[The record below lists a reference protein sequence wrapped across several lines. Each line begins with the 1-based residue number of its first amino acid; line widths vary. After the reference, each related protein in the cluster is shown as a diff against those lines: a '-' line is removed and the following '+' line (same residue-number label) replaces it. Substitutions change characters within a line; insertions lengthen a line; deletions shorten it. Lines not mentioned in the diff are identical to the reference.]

1 MKSLAVS
8 LLIFSGVLYSAK
20 GGTRC
25 WTGTQTGQGQY
36 FIEANFRKKSGC
48 CPRRNACVRIWDK
61 EKKTLRLG
69 CAWQYDTNV
78 FVDMKSMGL
87 PKLTPMHWN
96 KIGFPNKCY
105 TGLAFDESDR
115 QKRKYTKREMT
126 VCYCEEDYCNSIDP
140 RPKPSPTPSPKPIR
154 NSEDSEGN
162 SGSQP
167 VTDCVVIIA
176 IVSLL
181 LLR

>member
-1 MKSLAVS
+1 
-8 LLIFSGVLYSAK
+8 
-20 GGTRC
+20 
-25 WTGTQTGQGQY
+25 
-36 FIEANFRKKSGC
+36 
-48 CPRRNACVRIWDK
+48 
-61 EKKTLRLG
+61 
-69 CAWQYDTNV
+69 
-78 FVDMKSMGL
+78 
-87 PKLTPMHWN
+87 MHWN

-140 RPKPSPTPSPKPIR
+140 RPKP
-154 NSEDSEGN
+154 EDSEGN

-176 IVSLL
+176 IVSFL